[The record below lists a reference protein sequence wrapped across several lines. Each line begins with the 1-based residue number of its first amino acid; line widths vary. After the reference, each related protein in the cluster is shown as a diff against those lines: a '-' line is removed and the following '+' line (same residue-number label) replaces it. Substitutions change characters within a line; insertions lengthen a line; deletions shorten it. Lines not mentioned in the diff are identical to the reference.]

1 MQNVHIL
8 GNFSHTKVGVM
19 LSSSTT
25 NRGCNYTCKVYRD
38 PQVGHLSFLTW
49 VSLQFLSF
57 QFYKQHVIGFSFP
70 PYRVP
75 TGYSKL
81 NVLEEIKA
89 FPGFKFA
96 FPKCYEF
103 KKTGRKNGSLE
114 SVTLVLFKII
124 IKKQSEYY
132 SYLCQC

>member
-25 NRGCNYTCKVYRD
+25 NRGCNYTCKVYRA

-75 TGYSKL
+75 MGYSKL

-96 FPKCYEF
+96 FQKCYEF

-114 SVTLVLFKII
+114 SAILVLFKII

>member
-1 MQNVHIL
+1 MQLYLQSVQSPAGWPSLIPDLSQFAVFIL
-8 GNFSHTKVGVM
+8 SVLQAT
-19 LSSSTT
+19 
-25 NRGCNYTCKVYRD
+25 CNWI
-38 PQVGHLSFLTW
+38 LL
-49 VSLQFLSF
+49 
-57 QFYKQHVIGFSFP
+57 P

-75 TGYSKL
+75 MGYSKL